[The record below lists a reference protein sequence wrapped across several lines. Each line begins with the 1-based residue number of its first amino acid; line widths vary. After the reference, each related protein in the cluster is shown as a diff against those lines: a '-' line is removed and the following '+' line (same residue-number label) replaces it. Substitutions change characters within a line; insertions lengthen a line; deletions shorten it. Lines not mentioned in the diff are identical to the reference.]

1 MISEIK
7 ENEINISNK
16 EVTHLEFVG
25 DRALDY
31 DHELSISSENITL
44 LENFLE
50 STCNKQKTSYTSSLK
65 SLKITHYSRLSD
77 NKILCVLRSYPNVTS
92 LNFEQSKSFTDASL
106 IEIALSYPNLESLNV
121 CGNQVITGFIYKI
134 AKSCQKIHLLDIGFC
149 GN

>member
-44 LENFLE
+44 LEKFLE
-50 STCNKQKTSYTSSLK
+50 LVYNKQKTSYTSSLRN
-65 SLKITHYSRLSD
+65 LKIMYYSRLLN
-77 NKILCVLRSYPNVTS
+77 NKILCILRLYPNITN

-106 IEIALSYPNLESLNV
+106 IEIA
-121 CGNQVITGFIYKI
+121 
-134 AKSCQKIHLLDIGFC
+134 
-149 GN
+149 